1 MSLKS
6 FSRKALVPLALTAM
20 VSAVYAQAAAPA
32 LPDPASTSVQAMGW
46 MQGFPPAADKLI
58 TFDNPLG
65 NTFPRNR
72 WTFSHIREITP
83 TANVWRGTGAPNALR
98 SAPVDIEQ
106 VRFKVMGTGEE
117 LSFVQALDRNYT
129 DGILVMHKG
138 RVIYEKYLGA
148 LEPQRPHLAMSVTKS
163 FVGTLAALLAHEGI
177 IKPEAP
183 VTDYLPEM
191 KSTAYGDATVRQ
203 VMDMTIGVKYSE
215 NYADPKAEVWD
226 YARAGGMMP
235 QGKDYAGPRSF
246 YEFLQTL
253 QKEGEHD
260 QGFAYKTVNA
270 EVLAWI
276 VRRASGKPLAQLLSE
291 RIWSRIGAEQDAY
304 FMVDRIGTESGGGGL
319 NTTLRDLARFG
330 ELMRNE
336 GRAASGQQVLPRAV
350 VQDIRRGADPAKFVK
365 AGYATLPGWSYR
377 NMWWVSHN
385 PNGAYMARGIHGQAI
400 YIDPKAQMVVVRYAS
415 HPIAGNAGID
425 PTSLPMYQ
433 ALADAL
439 TTH

>member
-1 MSLKS
+1 MRLKS
-6 FSRKALVPLALTAM
+6 FTRQTLVPLALTAI
-20 VSAVYAQAAAPA
+20 VSACYAQTPPA
-32 LPDPASTSVQAMGW
+32 SLPDPVSTSVQAMGW
-46 MQGFPPAADKLI
+46 MQGFPPAADQLI
-58 TFDNPLG
+58 TFDNPA
-65 NTFPRNR
+65 NAAFPRNR

-83 TANVWRGTGAPNALR
+83 TANVWRGPGAPSTLR

-106 VRFKVMGTGEE
+106 VRFKVMGSGEE
-117 LSFVQALDRNYT
+117 LSFAQALDRNYT

-138 RVIYEKYLGA
+138 RVVYEKYLGA

-163 FVGTLAALLAHEGI
+163 FVGTLAALLAHEGTI
-177 IKPEAP
+177 NPQAP

-191 KSTAYGDATVRQ
+191 KNTAYGDATVRQ

-235 QGKDYAGPRSF
+235 QGKDYTGPKSF

-253 QKEGEHD
+253 QKEGEHG

-276 VRRASGKPLAQLLSE
+276 VRRASGKSLAQLLSE

-336 GRAASGQQVLPRAV
+336 GRAANGLQVLPKAV
-350 VQDIRRGADPAKFVK
+350 VQDIRRGADPAQFVK

-400 YIDPKAQMVVVRYAS
+400 YIDPKAQMVVVRYAA

-439 TTH
+439 MKK

>member
-20 VSAVYAQAAAPA
+20 VSVVYAQAAAPA

-83 TANVWRGTGAPNALR
+83 TANVWRGPGAPSA

-191 KSTAYGDATVRQ
+191 KNTAYGDATVRQ
-203 VMDMTIGVKYSE
+203 VMDMTIGVKYAE

-439 TTH
+439 TTR

>member
-1 MSLKS
+1 
-6 FSRKALVPLALTAM
+6 
-20 VSAVYAQAAAPA
+20 
-32 LPDPASTSVQAMGW
+32 

-83 TANVWRGTGAPNALR
+83 TANVWRGPGSPSALR

-163 FVGTLAALLAHEGI
+163 FVGTLAALLAHEGL

-191 KSTAYGDATVRQ
+191 KNTAYGDATVRQ

-439 TTH
+439 TAR